1 MREKNKLLENRSFEI
16 VHEPRPGEFLRCII
30 DRRQFSGVSPF
41 RIGPRRRHAEI
52 RFEQDEVELC
62 VQSYRLH
69 DFPAAATNGSGTNEK
84 KRNVGAELRGQFQ
97 QLGLLQA
104 NREKFIQAEQ
114 CAGGIA
120 APPTQS
126 CAVRNFLSQRDR
138 YPAREISSLAEKF
151 RGAHHEIVVAGW
163 QGRIVAGKT
172 NLAVVP
178 RPFDRDSVCK
188 RDRCHQRLDFVESV
202 GAPAFDPKGKIDFR
216 RRPKLHILQF
226 VHQEPQNNRMKSPL
240 AEKIIVALDVATR
253 KEALKLM
260 SLLSGAVGVFKIGL
274 QRYTADGPALL
285 RAAHFLGPVFLDLK
299 LHDIPNTVAKAVESA
314 DKLGVKM
321 LTLHL
326 SGGSEMVRAAVAARK
341 SGMWL
346 LGVTVLTSSSDET
359 LKEIGVS
366 ETTREQVLRLARLGV
381 ANGIDGL
388 VASPH
393 EARMLRDE
401 FGDKIKIV
409 TPGIRPAGTEA
420 GDQKRF
426 TTPREAIEAGADYL
440 VIGRPITA
448 ALDPSAAVERIV
460 AEFAA

>member
-1 MREKNKLLENRSFEI
+1 MRQQNELLEDRPFEI
-16 VHEPRPGEFLRCII
+16 VPESNTGEFLRRVI
-30 DRRQFSGVSPF
+30 DTRQRPRVFPASVS
-41 RIGPRRRHAEI
+41 PRRRHAELG
-52 RFEQDEVELC
+52 FQQQELEI
-62 VQSYRLH
+62 VRQRMRADH
-69 DFPAAATNGSGTNEK
+69 FAATPTNRRGACDEK
-84 KRNVGAELRGQFQ
+84 GNVRAKSRGKIHELRLFESGFE
-97 QLGLLQA
+97 
-104 NREKFIQAEQ
+104 NFIETEQ
-114 CAGGIA
+114 RAGRVA
-120 APPTQS
+120 TPPTQTG
-126 CAVRNFLSQRDR
+126 AMRNLFLQRDLDSR
-138 YPAREISSLAEKF
+138 REVRRFAKKS
-151 RGAHHEIVVAGW
+151 GCPDDEILFPTG
-163 QGRIVAGKT
+163 QGRIVAGEMDFAIFAP
-172 NLAVVP
+172 LDRQPVGEGD
-178 RPFDRDSVCK
+178 RRDQRFDLVKSVW
-188 RDRCHQRLDFVESV
+188 
-202 GAPAFDPKGKIDFR
+202 APALDLERKIDFR
-216 RRPKLHILQF
+216 RRPKLHILQI
-226 VHQEPQNNRMKSPL
+226 VHQAPQNNRMKSPL

-326 SGGSEMVRAAVAARK
+326 SGGSEMVRAAIAARK

-388 VASPH
+388 VASPQ
-393 EARMLRDE
+393 EARMLRGE

-409 TPGIRPAGTEA
+409 TPGIRPTGSDPR
-420 GDQKRF
+420 DQKRF
-426 TTPREAIEAGADYL
+426 ATPREAVDAGADYL
-440 VIGRPITA
+440 VIGRPITDA
-448 ALDPSAAVERIV
+448 ADPKAAVARIV
-460 AEFAA
+460 EELSG